1 MTYLVVENGI
11 ITNTIV
17 AEKEFADSIGAK
29 EYYEGAAIGDEYNPP
44 EPEGPT
50 PSELREEAYN
60 TQKIISW
67 DGEMITVTEASQL
80 WQYYSV
86 EKDTEKTEL
95 LSQLVIEAKTKI
107 REQYPDEDTSV
118 TDESQVTQEQQE
130 QTVEETVVE

>member
-17 AEKEFADSIGAK
+17 AEKEFADNIGAK
-29 EYYEGAAIGDEYNPP
+29 EYYERAAIGDEYNPP

-86 EKDTEKTEL
+86 EKNTEKTEL

-107 REQYPDEDTSV
+107 REQYPDEDINLIEKT
-118 TDESQVTQEQQE
+118 TNDKTAKELE
-130 QTVEETVVE
+130 